1 MIAYAYK
8 EACPVKEND
17 SGQIGLTAWLGL
29 DKSVRADEFNDLA
42 MATAVDTVVC
52 VVIVRVTR

>member
-52 VVIVRVTR
+52 VVI